1 MNQESTIENSLY
13 WQRVVL
19 NASTDPKQR
28 ERVKRAI
35 YKLTAELER
44 IRGNK

>member
-1 MNQESTIENSLY
+1 MNSPATIENSLY

-19 NASTDPKQR
+19 SASTDPKQR

-35 YKLTAELER
+35 YKLTAELEA
-44 IRGNK
+44 IKGKQ

>member
-1 MNQESTIENSLY
+1 MNQASTIENSLY

-28 ERVKRAI
+28 ERVKQAI
-35 YKLTAELER
+35 EKLNAELKA
-44 IRGNK
+44 IKGK

>member
-1 MNQESTIENSLY
+1 MNSMATIEKSLY

-19 NASTDPKQR
+19 CASTDPKQR

-35 YKLTAELER
+35 EKLNAELNA
-44 IRGNK
+44 IKGK

>member
-1 MNQESTIENSLY
+1 MNQASTIENSLY

-28 ERVKRAI
+28 ERVKLAI
-35 YKLTAELER
+35 QKLTQELEK
-44 IRGNK
+44 IRGEK

>member
-1 MNQESTIENSLY
+1 MNSASTIENSLY

-19 NASTDPKQR
+19 SASTDPKQR

-35 YKLTAELER
+35 QKLTQELEK
-44 IRGNK
+44 IRGEQ

>member
-1 MNQESTIENSLY
+1 MNSASTIEKSLY

-35 YKLTAELER
+35 EKLNAELNA
-44 IRGNK
+44 IKGK

>member
-1 MNQESTIENSLY
+1 MNSASTIEKSLY

-19 NASTDPKQR
+19 SASTDPKQR

-35 YKLTAELER
+35 YKLTAELEA
-44 IRGNK
+44 IRGKK

>member
-1 MNQESTIENSLY
+1 MNQASTIENSLY

-28 ERVKRAI
+28 ERIKRAI
-35 YKLTAELER
+35 EKLNAELKA
-44 IRGNK
+44 IKGK